1 MRIFALLVFFFAAS
15 VGSSSSFATEVT
27 KYYVSDKLSQSS
39 LVFDGSGNLVG
50 QERLKSFGEVDVS
63 NRASEEWHHSYHGK
77 QRHTSHGLIDF
88 GARFYD
94 PELGRFLTIDPRG
107 FRESSPDSFNRYA
120 FANNNPYRYTDPDG
134 RVVETAWDFANIG
147 IGAHSLA
154 NNIASKNWGAAA
166 VDTVGLGLDALAA
179 AVPFVPGGASA
190 AIKAERAARSVAS
203 TSARTNAAASVENVT
218 KGGDELVDVFRAVKP
233 DELAD
238 IQKTGAFNNLP
249 GLEGK
254 YFTTSAESAASYAKQ
269 AVNAFGDLPYTIVKS
284 QVPLSVLNQPGISA
298 AVDRGIPAYVL
309 PNKDLPGLIPQVL
322 NYSPVP

>member
-1 MRIFALLVFFFAAS
+1 MRIFALLVFFFAVS

-190 AIKAERAARSVAS
+190 AIKAERAVGSTVSNPARANASAPADRSRLPGGSKSSDDFFEGTQYTNKVKEQIKQDDFHSFPESVLGFQGAGKVS
-203 TSARTNAAASVENVT
+203 KL
-218 KGGDELVDVFRAVKP
+218 KGGDGVVRDKLEIPGSYRGRDGNFEFIKEPDNTINHRLFR
-233 DELAD
+233 
-238 IQKTGAFNNLP
+238 
-249 GLEGK
+249 
-254 YFTTSAESAASYAKQ
+254 
-269 AVNAFGDLPYTIVKS
+269 
-284 QVPLSVLNQPGISA
+284 
-298 AVDRGIPAYVL
+298 
-309 PNKDLPGLIPQVL
+309 PNKE
-322 NYSPVP
+322 